1 MGEGA
6 LLAAVVAATA
16 ASGAAT
22 GVSVHQA
29 NVRNEQIRKA
39 QKAASKQAA
48 ARQASLAEA
57 AADQRKRTIAAS
69 NRLVGRLRTAATAR
83 GGSSADATTQ
93 ALLQQTKLAT
103 AGDLSTI
110 KSNLVLGRET
120 TTAQALGQL
129 SALQAQTTS
138 PALVGLQGSLSTIK
152 TGLSGLAL
160 LEQFKEP
167 EIPGGPGGFGD
178 LHSPAGGGLQP

>member
-1 MGEGA
+1 MGIVET
-6 LLAAVVAATA
+6 AAVLAIA
-16 ASGAAT
+16 ASATAT
-22 GVSVHQA
+22 GVSVHQT
-29 NVRNEQIRKA
+29 NIQNERIKKA
-39 QKAASKQAA
+39 QEAAKKQLA

-57 AADQRKRTIAAS
+57 AAEQRKRTLAAGQ
-69 NRLVGRLRTAATAR
+69 RLAGRLRTAASAR
-83 GGSSADATTQ
+83 GGTSADASTQ

-138 PALVGLQGSLSTIK
+138 PALVGLQGSLSTIE

-160 LEQFKEP
+160 VQQFKKP

-178 LHSPAGGGLQP
+178 LHSPAAGGLQP